1 MESGRFNMDKK
12 EKILNAAIE
21 VLFQKSFYDATM
33 EDIAKI
39 SGVKKSTIYYYYSSK
54 LDLVFELLKES
65 ITTLFTK
72 LKDML
77 INTEDPKDKIETI
90 VNYYIKMY
98 KENYK
103 LFIAIQRIGYDFMK
117 SKDEKE
123 KMEQFFKKLKEEKLK
138 LGKLFG
144 DVVLSTGKKVSG
156 EIFMGSLLGALGRAV
171 FEKVSQGEMP
181 NEKELKE
188 IKDIFIAALS

>member
-65 ITTLFTK
+65 ITTLFGK

-90 VNYYIKMY
+90 VNYYIKTY

-156 EIFMGSLLGALGRAV
+156 EIFTGSLLGSLGRAV

-188 IKDIFIAALS
+188 IKNIFIAALS